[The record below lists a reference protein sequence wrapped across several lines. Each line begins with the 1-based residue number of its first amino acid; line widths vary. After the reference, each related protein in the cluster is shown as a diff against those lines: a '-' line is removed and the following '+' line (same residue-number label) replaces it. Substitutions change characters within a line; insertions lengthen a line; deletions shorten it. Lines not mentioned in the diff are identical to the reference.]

1 MNYVT
6 QTTVESGHKFSLF
19 PSSRKKD
26 KNSKPRFTP
35 DCAGLRGALS
45 WRVVAEDCSGVH
57 TTIRSHSREVDAI
70 MGISPDS
77 LVLIQDNL
85 NHDTLFLTS
94 TKSVIGWTALP
105 NSIRIYFHQ
114 GEAIILHSK
123 DWESEDMSE
132 ISQRLKAVTN
142 GAPTQEFTLR
152 RNQLGQL
159 GFHVQY
165 DGLITEVENFGYAW
179 QTGLRQGSRLVEIC
193 KHPVTTLTHEQMVD
207 LLKTSMTV
215 TVTVIPPYPDGSPRQ
230 GCNLSNCSYAF
241 GGFEG
246 DYENVSGEGDKTS
259 VKPGSKQA
267 PSTGKMRYERSLSPP
282 RSSSSSGYG
291 TGSSS
296 KSFMVEGARFPVNG
310 TEGTMTSSSSGHSSD
325 ERWYDFMD
333 QPPST
338 DNSPPPLP
346 TRIGSKSSAFQ
357 KVAGGHKAMPGQMED
372 KKRDPGSQMTP
383 IKGAADSFPAFSNY
397 ATPLGRGYNGY
408 ESASSS
414 DTVKS
419 SSTIHIM
426 DSGEEK
432 RSVDARST
440 YLTDYELNNN
450 RSPTDSEKELRD
462 SSSVEREQV
471 RTDEPYLKH
480 ERLQAL
486 KTVGPATVQQSLA
499 VNTNMTSM
507 TTDQRAMPPPSLTFP
522 LDPGHTTDSST
533 TSDRL
538 GPLGRSEDE
547 LSGVSSHSPHRPRQG
562 GRRNTTGTT
571 TPSSTGSR
579 TSPSTLVGSN
589 QAEQAKKK
597 VGRSAR
603 NSANLASSTL
613 QEDLM
618 KLISPDYEEERSE
631 QSNNVQDSPL
641 SKLPKKTL
649 SELSMLKSRSREN
662 IAGMGAAPD
671 NASAEVSFHMA
682 RPATVISNNSANSS
696 PNVSNLS
703 ANNEQRQSPHV
714 SNVSIKSKVSPTV
727 SRSPPKQE
735 GSGLPNPDTRP
746 GPGGDMDWTSL
757 VDTAT
762 KAIYSSSPV
771 PEGAKT
777 SGGEDSAGGLS
788 SREEEVRA
796 LLERVAGLE
805 EELAGERRDRGE
817 LEAQVDQLKEE
828 NVRLQ
833 EESQTAA
840 QQLRRFTEWFFQTID
855 KS

>member
-1 MNYVT
+1 MAEISARLKSVT
-6 QTTVESGHKFSLF
+6 PGAASQEFSL
-19 PSSRKKD
+19 K
-26 KNSKPRFTP
+26 
-35 DCAGLRGALS
+35 
-45 WRVVAEDCSGVH
+45 
-57 TTIRSHSREVDAI
+57 
-70 MGISPDS
+70 
-77 LVLIQDNL
+77 
-85 NHDTLFLTS
+85 
-94 TKSVIGWTALP
+94 
-105 NSIRIYFHQ
+105 
-114 GEAIILHSK
+114 
-123 DWESEDMSE
+123 
-132 ISQRLKAVTN
+132 
-142 GAPTQEFTLR
+142 

-159 GFHVQY
+159 GFHVQH

-215 TVTVIPPYPDGSPRQ
+215 TVTVIPPHPDGSPRQ
-230 GCNLSNCSYAF
+230 GCNLTNCSYAF

-246 DYENVSGEGDKTS
+246 DYENVSGEGDKAT

-267 PSTGKMRYERSLSPP
+267 PSNGKMRYERSLSPP

-296 KSFMVEGARFPVNG
+296 KSFMVEGARFPVNGG

-357 KVAGGHKAMPGQMED
+357 KVAGHKILPTQVEEKAQKASPG
-372 KKRDPGSQMTP
+372 PV
-383 IKGAADSFPAFSNY
+383 FSNY
-397 ATPLGRGYNGY
+397 ATPLANPQMRGYNGY

-419 SSTIHIM
+419 SSTIHIT
-426 DSGEEK
+426 DNGEEK

-450 RSPTDSEKELRD
+450 RSPTDSEKEMRD
-462 SSSVEREQV
+462 SSSMEREQA
-471 RTDEPYLKH
+471 RAEEQYLQH

-486 KTVGPATVQQSLA
+486 KSVGPAVLQQQSLTVPVA
-499 VNTNMTSM
+499 CL
-507 TTDQRAMPPPSLTFP
+507 PSFP
-522 LDPGHTTDSST
+522 IDVHSSEV
-533 TSDRL
+533 L
-538 GPLGRSEDE
+538 GQQGRSEDE
-547 LSGVSSHSPHRPRQG
+547 LSELSSHSPHRPRQG
-562 GRRNTTGTT
+562 GRRTTTGTT

-579 TSPSTLVGSN
+579 TSPSGLAGPVLS
-589 QAEQAKKK
+589 EQAKKK

-618 KLISPDYEEERSE
+618 KLISPDYDEERQPE
-631 QSNNVQDSPL
+631 QPAAGGGVQDSPL

-649 SELSMLKSRSREN
+649 SELSMMKSRSREN
-662 IAGMGAAPD
+662 IAGIGTD
-671 NASAEVSFHMA
+671 NVSAEVSFHMA
-682 RPATVISNNSANSS
+682 RPATVISTTSAASS

-703 ANNEQRQSPHV
+703 ANDSRNSPHV
-714 SNVSIKSKVSPTV
+714 SNISVKTKVSPQG
-727 SRSPPKQE
+727 SRSPVKTE
-735 GSGLPNPDTRP
+735 GPAKE
-746 GPGGDMDWTSL
+746 GDMDWTSL

-762 KAIYSSSPV
+762 KAIYSGSPV
-771 PEGAKT
+771 QGQEQREEEGE
-777 SGGEDSAGGLS
+777 GR
-788 SREEEVRA
+788 SREEEVKS

-805 EELAGERRDRGE
+805 EELAGERKGRGE
-817 LEAQVDQLKEE
+817 LEQQV
-828 NVRLQ
+828 V
-833 EESQTAA
+833 TA
-840 QQLRRFTEWFFQTID
+840 R
-855 KS
+855 K

>member
-1 MNYVT
+1 MPYRADTGN
-6 QTTVESGHKFSLF
+6 
-19 PSSRKKD
+19 
-26 KNSKPRFTP
+26 
-35 DCAGLRGALS
+35 RGAPGYSHKQNSGLM
-45 WRVVAEDCSGVH
+45 VV
-57 TTIRSHSREVDAI
+57 
-70 MGISPDS
+70 
-77 LVLIQDNL
+77 
-85 NHDTLFLTS
+85 F
-94 TKSVIGWTALP
+94 
-105 NSIRIYFHQ
+105 Q
-114 GEAIILHSK
+114 GECVIIHSK
-123 DWESEDMSE
+123 DWEADDMAE
-132 ISQRLKAVTN
+132 ISARLKSVTP
-142 GAPTQEFTLR
+142 GAASQEFSLK

-159 GFHVQY
+159 GFHVQH

-215 TVTVIPPYPDGSPRQ
+215 TVTVIPPHPDGSPRQ
-230 GCNLSNCSYAF
+230 GCNLTNCSYAF

-267 PSTGKMRYERSLSPP
+267 PSNGKMRYERSLSPP

-357 KVAGGHKAMPGQMED
+357 KVSSGHKMPTQVEE
-372 KKRDPGSQMTP
+372 KRELVQAATVKGGDTFPGFGTY
-383 IKGAADSFPAFSNY
+383 ASN
-397 ATPLGRGYNGY
+397 PQIRGYNGY

-419 SSTIHIM
+419 SSTIHIV
-426 DSGEEK
+426 DSGEDR

-450 RSPTDSEKELRD
+450 RSPTVSEKELRD
-462 SSSVEREQV
+462 TNSVEREQA
-471 RTDEPYLKH
+471 RADDLYLQH

-486 KTVGPATVQQSLA
+486 KSAGPATNLVVEHRTA
-499 VNTNMTSM
+499 
-507 TTDQRAMPPPSLTFP
+507 PPPSLSSLA
-522 LDPGHTTDSST
+522 LDPGHTTDSSS
-533 TSDRL
+533 TSDRVA
-538 GPLGRSEDE
+538 PLGRSEDE
-547 LSGVSSHSPHRPRQG
+547 LSVASSHSPHRPRQQG

-579 TSPSTLVGSN
+579 TSPSTLGPVLN
-589 QAEQAKKK
+589 EQAKKK

-618 KLISPDYEEERSE
+618 KLISPDYEEGQPAEKPG
-631 QSNNVQDSPL
+631 VQDSPL

-649 SELSMLKSRSREN
+649 SELSMMKSRSREN
-662 IAGMGAAPD
+662 IAGLGAD

-682 RPATVISNNSANSS
+682 RPVTVLSNASATSS
-696 PNVSNLS
+696 PNTSNLS
-703 ANNEQRQSPHV
+703 ATDNRHSPHV
-714 SNVSIKSKVSPTV
+714 SNVSVKTKVSPTG
-727 SRSPPKQE
+727 SRTSQDRTD
-735 GSGLPNPDTRP
+735 LPNPEVRP
-746 GPGGDMDWTSL
+746 GPGDMDWTSL

-771 PEGAKT
+771 QEKGK
-777 SGGEDSAGGLS
+777 
-788 SREEEVRA
+788 EEEGVPRSRDEEMRL

-805 EELAGERRDRGE
+805 EELTGERKGRVE

>member
-1 MNYVT
+1 M
-6 QTTVESGHKFSLF
+6 L
-19 PSSRKKD
+19 
-26 KNSKPRFTP
+26 
-35 DCAGLRGALS
+35 
-45 WRVVAEDCSGVH
+45 
-57 TTIRSHSREVDAI
+57 
-70 MGISPDS
+70 
-77 LVLIQDNL
+77 
-85 NHDTLFLTS
+85 
-94 TKSVIGWTALP
+94 
-105 NSIRIYFHQ
+105 Q
-114 GEAIILHSK
+114 GECVILHSK
-123 DWESEDMSE
+123 DWEADDMAE
-132 ISQRLKAVTN
+132 ISARLKSVTP
-142 GAPTQEFTLR
+142 GAASQEFSLK

-159 GFHVQY
+159 GFHVQH

-215 TVTVIPPYPDGSPRQ
+215 TVTVIPPHPDGSPRQ

-357 KVAGGHKAMPGQMED
+357 KVAGGHKVMPGQMED
-372 KKRDPGSQMTP
+372 KKREPGSQMTP

-471 RTDEPYLKH
+471 RH
-480 ERLQAL
+480 
-486 KTVGPATVQQSLA
+486 
-499 VNTNMTSM
+499 
-507 TTDQRAMPPPSLTFP
+507 
-522 LDPGHTTDSST
+522 
-533 TSDRL
+533 
-538 GPLGRSEDE
+538 
-547 LSGVSSHSPHRPRQG
+547 
-562 GRRNTTGTT
+562 
-571 TPSSTGSR
+571 
-579 TSPSTLVGSN
+579 
-589 QAEQAKKK
+589 
-597 VGRSAR
+597 
-603 NSANLASSTL
+603 
-613 QEDLM
+613 
-618 KLISPDYEEERSE
+618 I
-631 QSNNVQDSPL
+631 
-641 SKLPKKTL
+641 
-649 SELSMLKSRSREN
+649 
-662 IAGMGAAPD
+662 
-671 NASAEVSFHMA
+671 
-682 RPATVISNNSANSS
+682 
-696 PNVSNLS
+696 
-703 ANNEQRQSPHV
+703 
-714 SNVSIKSKVSPTV
+714 
-727 SRSPPKQE
+727 
-735 GSGLPNPDTRP
+735 
-746 GPGGDMDWTSL
+746 
-757 VDTAT
+757 
-762 KAIYSSSPV
+762 
-771 PEGAKT
+771 
-777 SGGEDSAGGLS
+777 
-788 SREEEVRA
+788 
-796 LLERVAGLE
+796 
-805 EELAGERRDRGE
+805 
-817 LEAQVDQLKEE
+817 
-828 NVRLQ
+828 
-833 EESQTAA
+833 
-840 QQLRRFTEWFFQTID
+840 
-855 KS
+855 